1 MSRISNTCWSRN
13 FQPRSSSCSCI
24 VFPLKNVR
32 VREIDLEKKAFER
45 IYLPQR
51 ELQNFKMF
59 RLKNSYWQKKHCDK
73 FLRQN
78 VAFDHAQSSMKKN
91 YATDRFRYRGVEK
104 TLRDVMFPAKSR
116 LPLQRKTNTAFITTL
131 KTSIST
137 TSSWCYHFT
146 PYLKTI
152 LKILYYNKGK
162 IHSILPYQNCAI
174 FDNMIFDAKFIK
186 VDVKFREKVSKKNP
200 TRNGKSSKNAA
211 VKRTKS
217 NFLQTRF

>member
-1 MSRISNTCWSRN
+1 
-13 FQPRSSSCSCI
+13 
-24 VFPLKNVR
+24 
-32 VREIDLEKKAFER
+32 
-45 IYLPQR
+45 
-51 ELQNFKMF
+51 
-59 RLKNSYWQKKHCDK
+59 
-73 FLRQN
+73 
-78 VAFDHAQSSMKKN
+78 
-91 YATDRFRYRGVEK
+91 
-104 TLRDVMFPAKSR
+104 MFPAKSR

-152 LKILYYNKGK
+152 LKILYYSKGK

-217 NFLQTRF
+217 NFFTNAVLANLEGDKNSVGKSGVVLSISKPKQDS